1 MTHVFVHGVPESEA
15 VWWPLAAELRSR
27 GIDDVVLLSPPGFG
41 SPVPDGWDAT
51 QTSYRDWLIGELESI
66 GGRIHLVGHDWGAG
80 HVLGVL
86 AHRPDLLTSWATDCA
101 GLLHPEYTWHDMAQ
115 AWQTPEVGEQV
126 VAAMAGAPA
135 GARGGFLT
143 ASNAPAE
150 VVAHV
155 AAALD
160 ETMGRSILSLY
171 RSAVQ
176 PALRDLGDRAAAGP
190 RVPGLVVIATED
202 HYTGTTEMAAQSAAR
217 VGAATVVFDG
227 ASHWWMLERPAA
239 AADALT
245 AFWSGVSAA

>member
-1 MTHVFVHGVPESEA
+1 MTRVFVHGNPETEA

-41 SPVPDGWDAT
+41 SPVPHGWAGT
-51 QTSYRDWLIGELESI
+51 QIDYRDWLIGELDSI
-66 GGRIHLVGHDWGAG
+66 GGTIHLVGHDWGAG
-80 HVLGVL
+80 HVFGVL
-86 AHRPDLLTSWATDCA
+86 AHRPDVLTSWATDCA

-115 AWQTPEVGEQV
+115 AWQTPGLGEQA
-126 VAAMAGAPA
+126 VAGMAARPADARAGFLAACGAP
-135 GARGGFLT
+135 
-143 ASNAPAE
+143 PE

-155 AAALD
+155 GAAMD
-160 ETMGRSILSLY
+160 DTMGHCILSLY

-190 RVPGLVVIATED
+190 HVPGLVVIATED
-202 HYTGTTEMAAQSAAR
+202 HYTGTTEMAAHSAAR
-217 VGAATVVFDG
+217 LGAGTVVLDG